1 MRIISVVGPWGKQAD
16 VKPVPNCEKNAAT
29 CLSLPMFPE
38 LTNEEA
44 DLTIA
49 ELVKWDKANK

>member
-1 MRIISVVGPWGKQAD
+1 LAEIRGSVA
-16 VKPVPNCEKNAAT
+16 NAEKNAAT

-38 LTNEEA
+38 ITDAEV
-44 DLTIA
+44 DTTIA